1 MRKIMLL
8 FAVTI
13 LLTSCDKVPQEKYD
27 IAKHCLDSLVDNG
40 AKNSI
45 AYYDLVD
52 KMKVIDNDIQI
63 QNSKLFKKFFDINI
77 ELDNVINTARTFVVT
92 NDRPD
97 EINKVRRG
105 VPLTDP
111 NRIVVNM
118 PSRKTNPNMVR
129 LEVELTFDSE
139 QDALKI
145 ANIVDQAVR
154 NNMNLNAKL
163 ISIKIIE

>member
-1 MRKIMLL
+1 MLL
-8 FAVTI
+8 IAVTV
-13 LLTSCDKVPQEKYD
+13 LLVSCGKVPQEKYD
-27 IAKHCLDSLVDNG
+27 TAKHCLDSLVDNG

-52 KMKVIDNDIQI
+52 KMKVVDNDIQV
-63 QNSKLFKKFFDINI
+63 QNSKLFKTFVNINS
-77 ELDNVINTARTFVVT
+77 ELDNVINLARTFVVT

-118 PSRKTNPNMVR
+118 PKSPTNPNAVR
-129 LEVELTFDSE
+129 LEVEITFDSE

-145 ANIVDQAVR
+145 ASLVDQAIR
-154 NNMNLNAKL
+154 GNMNLNAKL
-163 ISIKIIE
+163 ISVKIIE

>member
-1 MRKIMLL
+1 MLL
-8 FAVTI
+8 IAVTI
-13 LLTSCDKVPQEKYD
+13 LLTSCDKIPQEKYD
-27 IAKHCLDSLVDNG
+27 TAKHCLDSLVDNG

-52 KMKVIDNDIQI
+52 KMKGVDNDIEV
-63 QNSKLFKKFFDINI
+63 QNSKLFKKFDVVNND
-77 ELDNVINTARTFVVT
+77 LDYVINAARTFVVT

-111 NRIVVNM
+111 NKIVVNM
-118 PSRKTNPNMVR
+118 PTSPVNPNVVR

-145 ANIVDQAVR
+145 ASLVDEVVR
-154 NNMNLNAKL
+154 HNMNLNAKL
-163 ISIKIIE
+163 ISIKIIQ